1 MIAIANIIVNT
12 IRAIKLL
19 LENKSGKSL
28 TVSIPRIFILPVKF
42 STSSAI
48 SIIAPFA
55 GSKMI
60 AGITINKH
68 EITPVIMVPSKN
80 VVRIFL
86 NFAKFSI
93 LAIAA
98 DNEQKIRGTTQQYSK
113 FRKRSATGCKIEEPS
128 PQKKPIMPPIS
139 IEANNKT
146 EDL

>member
-1 MIAIANIIVNT
+1 
-12 IRAIKLL
+12 
-19 LENKSGKSL
+19 
-28 TVSIPRIFILPVKF
+28 
-42 STSSAI
+42 
-48 SIIAPFA
+48 
-55 GSKMI
+55 MI

-93 LAIAA
+93 LAIAE

-113 FRKRSATGCKIEEPS
+113 FRKRSATGCKIEESS

-139 IEANNKT
+139 IDANNKT